1 MSSTQFHDIG
11 AVLALIAAA
20 GVLLLVV
27 VRIVPSVLTV
37 NISGAVHR
45 YQLWLAA
52 LVAGTSSLGSLWFS
66 EHFDWQPCRF
76 CWFQRIFMYSSAVVL
91 VVAAMRRDRGVK
103 WYVVPLAS
111 FGLLLS
117 LWHNLIEHRVVEEST
132 SCSSLTS
139 CADPYYVSFGTLS
152 FDIKTGLFE
161 SSGVPITLAVM
172 AFCAFA
178 AIIALL
184 LLPEPLDLDAAPD
197 LDINLSSGE
206 HS

>member
-1 MSSTQFHDIG
+1 MSSSQLHDIG

-37 NISGAVHR
+37 NISGAIHR

-52 LVAGTSSLGSLWFS
+52 LVAGTASLGSLWFS
-66 EHFDWQPCRF
+66 ENFDWQPCRF

-91 VVAAMRRDRGVK
+91 VVAALRRDRGVK

-111 FGLLLS
+111 FGLLVS

-139 CADPYYVSFGTLS
+139 CANPYDVSFGTLGLDS
-152 FDIKTGLFE
+152 TTGLFE

-184 LLPEPLDLDAAPD
+184 LLPEALDTDPTLDTN
-197 LDINLSSGE
+197 ITSGE